1 MAEPRGPARI
11 TGGKPGHVGWRT
23 STALCVCLPAVVLA
37 AAPELPRVLG
47 GANSPFVPQPEI
59 PGLFILTLLLGFFG
73 GAVSAASGACGGFL
87 AVPALMG
94 LGLRGVLA
102 AGSELLALSL
112 FGLLGGL
119 DHLRSGKLH
128 GRLALFLSLGSILGA
143 AGGAFL
149 TVRLYLDD
157 PDRSDLFMALAQVLT
172 LGVLAALAVS
182 DLLRHLRGGAVKKA
196 PPQDADQP
204 RRRGSKDIGDE
215 RGKAAEKPLEAE
227 PSAGPTGFLALLRK
241 PADPSQGAVSAL
253 IPLGLGIFSG
263 FLLAAAGSCGGAPG
277 LPVLLDILGFA
288 PAPAVGAEMLQTG
301 LSAGV
306 ATAFYASGGLLIY
319 TAASGLLLG
328 LLSGLRL
335 SKPVIRFI
343 DAGNLKGFILA
354 VVLAVLCNRLLT
366 LPAILRRAGFA
377 GLPAALDGPLQ
388 AAAGF
393 LVFMVP
399 LAFTLWVLIT
409 LFSNLGALRRGAG
422 ITGPRA
428 RPLLLSALFTALA
441 LVLLSGMTLAPANDG
456 DALMDA
462 VDGRLLSRLKAQ
474 GPRTGDLEGRLKAL
488 DGQALRLDLAF
499 TNQRQAAA
507 VAAIIAGYGFNV
519 APSRNRV
526 QVPYLDTKY
535 FALQA
540 LADAEAIY
548 RREGQA
554 VLTGL
559 GLPERPALHEL
570 WRLCRTLE
578 AELARNRM
586 DESAVLY
593 RRLLAEVLE
602 PAYNLEHVRP
612 QTGPLGWTLF
622 PAGFC
627 ALAALGLLWRAGGN
641 LLLTGLGVAFLRDP
655 VVPVPPPAEEPG
667 GQPTPKPH
675 PPAKSEAPK
684 TPAPTLETE
693 AQSVPQAEAPTPKP
707 KAEAP
712 MKPAA
717 PEVQP
722 STKAAAP
729 PAAEAVPPKQAKS
742 VAAQA
747 AAEQAAAPKAKPVA
761 QTKAEPKR
769 PETATATKASKKPAA
784 KPAPPTEAT
793 VARPAKKPG
802 S

>member
-1 MAEPRGPARI
+1 MAEPRGPTRI
-11 TGGKPGHVGWRT
+11 IGGKARRIAWRT
-23 STALCVCLPAVVLA
+23 AAILCVCLPALVLA
-37 AAPELPRVLG
+37 ATPGLPLVLG
-47 GANSPFVPQPEI
+47 GANSPFVPPPEI

-73 GAVSAASGACGGFL
+73 GALSAASGACGGFL

-102 AGSELLALSL
+102 AGSELLALCL

-149 TVRLYLDD
+149 TVRLYLDN

-172 LGVLAALAVS
+172 LGVLAALAVR

-196 PPQDADQP
+196 PPQEDQP
-204 RRRGSKDIGDE
+204 RRRGPKDIEDE
-215 RGKAAEKPLEAE
+215 RGKTAETPLEADSAE
-227 PSAGPTGFLALLRK
+227 PKGFLALLRDS
-241 PADPSQGAVSAL
+241 ADPSKGAVSAL
-253 IPLGLGIFSG
+253 IPLGLGLVSG

-277 LPVLLDILGFA
+277 LPALLGFLGFA

-301 LSAGV
+301 LSAGFA
-306 ATAFYASGGLLIY
+306 ATFYTSGGLLIY

-335 SKPVIRFI
+335 AKPVIRFI

-354 VVLAVLCNRLLT
+354 VILAVLGNRLLT

-428 RPLLLSALFTALA
+428 RPLLLSALFTVLA

-456 DALMDA
+456 DPLMGA

-474 GPRTGDLEGRLKAL
+474 GPRTGDLEARLKAL

-499 TNQRQAAA
+499 TDQRQASA

-526 QVPYLDTKY
+526 QVPYLDTKF

-540 LADAEAIY
+540 LADVEAVY
-548 RREGQA
+548 RREGRA

-559 GLPERPALHEL
+559 GLPERSALHEL

-578 AELARNRM
+578 VELARNHM
-586 DESAVLY
+586 DESAALY
-593 RRLLAEVLE
+593 RRLLAEALE
-602 PAYNLEHVRP
+602 PAYNLEYVRP

-622 PAGFC
+622 LTGFC

-655 VVPVPPPAEEPG
+655 VIPVPPPAEEPE
-667 GQPTPKPH
+667 QPAPKPQT
-675 PPAKSEAPK
+675 PAK
-684 TPAPTLETE
+684 TE
-693 AQSVPQAEAPTPKP
+693 AKPKP

-712 MKPAA
+712 KKTPA
-717 PEVQP
+717 PEAQP
-722 STKAAAP
+722 SAGAAAP
-729 PAAEAVPPKQAKS
+729 PSAEAVPTKRAKP
-742 VAAQA
+742 AAQA
-747 AAEQAAAPKAKPVA
+747 ATEQAATPKAKPAPQTEVA
-761 QTKAEPKR
+761 PKR
-769 PETATATKASKKPAA
+769 PGAASAAPAA
-784 KPAPPTEAT
+784 KKPAPPAGAQTP
-793 VARPAKKPG
+793 RPAKKPG